1 MTVRTPYR
9 IALDAVDAM
18 LSDPDSAR
26 AARGFLVE
34 LMEGALRLSMTP
46 EWDLEDN
53 CSMTEHVV
61 STLAPSLTD
70 ITRDEVRRAA
80 DQFGLELEYLDDPY
94 RGIALGEET
103 PVTADE
109 FNAAHP
115 IGTPVLAFP
124 GMRGGR
130 ALLTRTRTPAW
141 RLGGHTDVVA
151 VEGYAGGV
159 ALTIALTHIE
169 VTEEAPVTGQQ
180 ADQQEAELDSWMTRA
195 YEAERRAWR
204 AEKRLAEWLE
214 HWNATARTG
223 AVDEVAAV
231 LDANTRAD
239 QAEARIRAVR
249 DVLAHHPYGGPDQED
264 AIRRALDGDA

>member
-1 MTVRTPYR
+1 M
-9 IALDAVDAM
+9 
-18 LSDPDSAR
+18 
-26 AARGFLVE
+26 
-34 LMEGALRLSMTP
+34 
-46 EWDLEDN
+46 
-53 CSMTEHVV
+53 
-61 STLAPSLTD
+61 
-70 ITRDEVRRAA
+70 
-80 DQFGLELEYLDDPY
+80 
-94 RGIALGEET
+94 
-103 PVTADE
+103 TADE

-124 GMRGGR
+124 GTRDGR

-151 VEGYAGGV
+151 VEGSAGGV
-159 ALTIALTHIE
+159 DLTIALTHIE
-169 VTEEAPVTGQQ
+169 IVEETPATGQQ

-195 YEAERRAWR
+195 YEAEKRAWR
-204 AEKRLAEWLE
+204 AEKRLAEWME

-249 DVLAHHPYGGPDQED
+249 DALDNPPGKPGGDWVLAS
-264 AIRRALDGDA
+264 ALTRSIRRALDGDA